1 MEKRK
6 VGLVEGLKTIYDEAD
21 SQGAFDPV
29 KEKLFKIAGD
39 KKQNNNNN
47 DTESSANTSSET
59 NTNKKNIDFSAGG
72 FKPNLTDIANYNPN
86 VNIAANL
93 GGDKGFYADAGA
105 DASLQGGVNYNAE
118 AGYKGKNIDAK
129 VDTKGLQIGT
139 GFGGDDANVNVN
151 LAQRFGGDTNVNV
164 EGKKQLNK
172 YLDLKG
178 FADTKG
184 DYGASVGFDF
194 KF

>member
-1 MEKRK
+1 MKRE
-6 VGLVEGLKTIYDEAD
+6 VGLVEGLKTIYDVAD

-39 KKQNNNNN
+39 KKQNNN
-47 DTESSANTSSET
+47 DTESDANVSSEVST
-59 NTNKKNIDFSAGG
+59 DKKNVNISAGG
-72 FKPNLTDIANYNPN
+72 FKPEFTDIGNYNPN
-86 VNIAANL
+86 VNVAANL
-93 GGDKGFYADAGA
+93 GGDEGFYADAGA
-105 DASLQGGVNYNAE
+105 GASLQGGANYNAE

-139 GFGGDDANVNVN
+139 GFGGDNNNVNVN
-151 LAQRFGGDTNVNV
+151 LAQGFDGNTNVNV

>member
-39 KKQNNNNN
+39 KKQNNN

-59 NTNKKNIDFSAGG
+59 NTDKKNIDFSAGG

-105 DASLQGGVNYNAE
+105 GASLQGGVNYNAE

-139 GFGGDDANVNVN
+139 GFGGDDNNVNVN
-151 LAQRFGGDTNVNV
+151 LAQRFDGDTNVNV

>member
-21 SQGAFDPV
+21 SQGAFDPI
-29 KEKLFKIAGD
+29 KEKLFKKAGD
-39 KKQNNNNN
+39 KKQNNNN
-47 DTESSANTSSET
+47 DTESSANVSSET
-59 NTNKKNIDFSAGG
+59 NTDKKNIDFSAGG
-72 FKPNLTDIANYNPN
+72 FKPNLTDVANYNPN
-86 VNIAANL
+86 VNLAANF

-118 AGYKGKNIDAK
+118 AGYKGKNVDAK
-129 VDTKGLQIGT
+129 VDTRGLQIGT
-139 GFGGDDANVNVN
+139 GFGDDDANVNVN
-151 LAQRFGGDTNVNV
+151 LAQGFDGDTNVNV

>member
-1 MEKRK
+1 MEKREL
-6 VGLVEGLKTIYDEAD
+6 GLVEGLKSIYDEAD
-21 SQGAFDPV
+21 SQGAFNSI
-29 KEKLFKIAGD
+29 KEKLFKKAGD
-39 KKQNNNNN
+39 KKQNNN
-47 DTESSANTSSET
+47 DTESGANVSSET
-59 NTNKKNIDFSAGG
+59 NTDKKNIDFSAGG

-93 GGDKGFYADAGA
+93 GGDKGFYADAEAG
-105 DASLQGGVNYNAE
+105 ASLQGGANYNVE
-118 AGYKGKNIDAK
+118 AGYKGKNVDAK

-139 GFGGDDANVNVN
+139 GFGGDDTNVNVN
-151 LAQRFGGDTNVNV
+151 LAQGFDGDTNVNV

>member
-21 SQGAFDPV
+21 SQGAFDPI
-29 KEKLFKIAGD
+29 KEKLFKKAGD
-39 KKQNNNNN
+39 KKQNNNN
-47 DTESSANTSSET
+47 DTESSANVSSET
-59 NTNKKNIDFSAGG
+59 NTDKKNIDFSAGG
-72 FKPNLTDIANYNPN
+72 FKPNLTDVANYNPN
-86 VNIAANL
+86 VNLAANF

-118 AGYKGKNIDAK
+118 AGYKGKNVDAK
-129 VDTKGLQIGT
+129 VDTRGLQIGT
-139 GFGGDDANVNVN
+139 GFGGDDNNVNVN
-151 LAQRFGGDTNVNV
+151 LAQRFDGDTNVNV

>member
-1 MEKRK
+1 MEKRE

-21 SQGAFDPV
+21 KQGAFDPI
-29 KEKLFKIAGD
+29 KEKLFKKAGD

-47 DTESSANTSSET
+47 DTESSANVSSET
-59 NTNKKNIDFSAGG
+59 NTDKKNIDFSAGG

-93 GGDKGFYADAGA
+93 GGDEGFYADAGA

-118 AGYKGKNIDAK
+118 AGYKGKNVDAK
-129 VDTKGLQIGT
+129 VDTRGLQIGT
-139 GFGGDDANVNVN
+139 GFGGDDNNVNVN
-151 LAQRFGGDTNVNV
+151 LAQRFDGDTNVNV

>member
-1 MEKRK
+1 MEKRE
-6 VGLVEGLKTIYDEAD
+6 VGLVEGLKSIYDEAD
-21 SQGAFDPV
+21 SQGAFNSI
-29 KEKLFKIAGD
+29 KEKLFKKAGD
-39 KKQNNNNN
+39 KKQNNN
-47 DTESSANTSSET
+47 DTESGANVSSET
-59 NTNKKNIDFSAGG
+59 NTDKKNIDFSAGG

-93 GGDKGFYADAGA
+93 GGDKGFYADAEAG
-105 DASLQGGVNYNAE
+105 ASLQGGANYNVE
-118 AGYKGKNIDAK
+118 AGYKAKNVDAK

-139 GFGGDDANVNVN
+139 GFGGDDTNVNVN
-151 LAQRFGGDTNVNV
+151 LAQGFDGDTNVNV

>member
-1 MEKRK
+1 MEKK
-6 VGLVEGLKTIYDEAD
+6 EVGLFEGLKTIYDEGDKQGVFD
-21 SQGAFDPV
+21 SVKGEFDSV
-29 KEKLFKIAGD
+29 KEKLFNKARIPVATAALMTGRAKD
-39 KKQNNNNN
+39 QIKGVVPDINVGTKLGG
-47 DTESSANTSSET
+47 NTGFYT
-59 NTNKKNIDFSAGG
+59 DASAGAS
-72 FKPNLTDIANYNPN
+72 L
-86 VNIAANL
+86 
-93 GGDKGFYADAGA
+93 DKGLT
-105 DASLQGGVNYNAE
+105 SNLE

-129 VDTKGLQIGT
+129 VDTKGLEINT
-139 GFGGDDANVNVN
+139 GFGGDDNNLNVN
-151 LAQRFGGDTNVNV
+151 LAQRFDGDTNVNV

>member
-1 MEKRK
+1 MQKRE

-21 SQGAFDPV
+21 KQGAFDSV
-29 KEKLFKIAGD
+29 KEKLLSKARIQKESG
-39 KKQNNNNN
+39 
-47 DTESSANTSSET
+47 DTESNAFGTET
-59 NTNKKNIDFSAGG
+59 ATDKKNINISAGG
-72 FKPNLTDIANYNPN
+72 FKPDFTDITNYNPN
-86 VNIAANL
+86 VNVAANL
-93 GGDKGFYADAGA
+93 GGDQGFYADAGA
-105 DASLQGGVNYNAE
+105 GASLQGGVNYNAE

-129 VDTKGLQIGT
+129 VDTEGLQIGT
-139 GFGGDDANVNVN
+139 GFGGDNNNVNVN
-151 LAQRFGGDTNVNV
+151 LAQRFDGDTNVNV